1 MYSIDNI
8 VTTSTC
14 DKEGNL
20 KLFSAFQMMQ
30 DCSEMWIESE
40 PTVKA
45 FFEQSGMTQLLASR
59 QVEIVRVP
67 KFKER
72 LKTVTSVFEVKPM
85 FGFRNTFIYDEQGNV
100 CYKTWSMG
108 AFVDRSTGKLQRI
121 PADVLSTVKVE
132 PKKDMTYG
140 DRRIVLPKEAEFA
153 TRAPIPVTRNDI
165 DYNGHMNNANYVRI
179 AMEYLPEGFHYDN
192 VRVEFKRPA
201 RLGEAITAQAFLS
214 ADNVFY
220 VEMMI
225 DGAVSTILELKRGEY
240 RQ

>member
-14 DKEGNL
+14 DKDGNL

-40 PTVKA
+40 PTVKE
-45 FFEQSGMTQLLASR
+45 FFDQSGMTQLLASR

-67 KFKER
+67 RFKER

-85 FGFRNTFIYDEQGNV
+85 FGFRNTFIYDEEGNV

-108 AFVDRSTGKLQRI
+108 AFVDRATGKLQRI
-121 PADVLSTVKVE
+121 PAEVLSTVKIE

-140 DRRIVLPKEAEFA
+140 DRRIVLPKDAAF
-153 TRAPIPVTRNDI
+153 TQQAPIAVTHNDI
-165 DYNGHMNNANYVRI
+165 DYNGHMNNANYIRMAV
-179 AMEYLPEGFHYDN
+179 EYLPEGFRYQH

-201 RLGEAITAQAFLS
+201 RFGEAITAKTFLS
-214 ADNVFY
+214 PDHVFY

-225 DGAVSTILELKRGEY
+225 DDAVSTILELK
-240 RQ
+240 

>member
-1 MYSIDNI
+1 MYCIENI

-14 DKEGNL
+14 DKDGKL

-40 PTVKA
+40 PTVKE
-45 FFEQSGMTQLLASR
+45 FFEKSGMTQLLASR

-67 KFKER
+67 KFKEK

-85 FGFRNTFIYDEQGNV
+85 FGFRNTFIYDANGNI

-121 PADVLSTVKVE
+121 PAEVLSSINIE
-132 PKKDMTYG
+132 AKKDMSYA
-140 DRRIVLPKEAEFA
+140 DRRIVLPKDIDLKEQ
-153 TRAPIPVTRNDI
+153 APVVVTTNDI
-165 DYNGHMNNANYVRI
+165 DYNGHMNNANYIRI
-179 AMEYLPEGFHYDN
+179 AVEYLPEGFQYKN

-201 RLGEAITAQAFLS
+201 KYGEAITPKTYMS
-214 ADNVFY
+214 TDNVFY
-220 VEMMI
+220 VELWI
-225 DGAVSTILELKRGEY
+225 GDHVSTILEMK
-240 RQ
+240 

>member
-1 MYSIDNI
+1 MYCIENI

-14 DKEGNL
+14 DKDGKL

-40 PTVKA
+40 PTVKE
-45 FFEQSGMTQLLASR
+45 FFEKSGMTQLLASR

-67 KFKER
+67 KFKEK

-85 FGFRNTFIYDEQGNV
+85 FGFRNTFIYDANGNI

-121 PADVLSTVKVE
+121 PAEVLSSINIE
-132 PKKDMTYG
+132 AKKDMSYA
-140 DRRIVLPKEAEFA
+140 DRRIVLPKDIDLKEQ
-153 TRAPIPVTRNDI
+153 APVAVTTNDI
-165 DYNGHMNNANYVRI
+165 DYNGHMNNANYIRI
-179 AMEYLPEGFHYDN
+179 AVEYLPEGFQYKN

-201 RLGEAITAQAFLS
+201 KYGETITPKTYMS
-214 ADNVFY
+214 TDNVFY
-220 VEMMI
+220 VELWI
-225 DGAVSTILELKRGEY
+225 GDHISTILEMK
-240 RQ
+240 